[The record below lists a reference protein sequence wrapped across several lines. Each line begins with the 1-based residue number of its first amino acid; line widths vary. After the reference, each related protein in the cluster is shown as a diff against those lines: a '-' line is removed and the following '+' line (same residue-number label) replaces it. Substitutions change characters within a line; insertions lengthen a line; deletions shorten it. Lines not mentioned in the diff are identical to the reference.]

1 MKFDKEGKI
10 VGDLA
15 QNFHFENDTTLIF
28 ELQESLK
35 WHDGVAVTSK
45 DVVFTY
51 NLLNSDKITTPYK
64 DDFKNVLSVEALSTT
79 KIKVI
84 YKKTLF

>member
-1 MKFDKEGKI
+1 MVDFLFNGLVKFDKEGKI

-15 QNFHFENDTTLIF
+15 QNFHFENDMTLIF
-28 ELQESLK
+28 ELQRGLK

-51 NLLNSDKITTPYK
+51 NLLNSDRLLLLIRIILKIFYLLK
-64 DDFKNVLSVEALSTT
+64 H
-79 KIKVI
+79 
-84 YKKTLF
+84 